1 VLPDNYFYMK
11 RLKKA
16 LRLTGLI
23 IMIILACFGVG
34 ISGTPP
40 VLPKLNNR
48 AKIEYAEEKEDG
60 ENE

>member
-1 VLPDNYFYMK
+1 MK

-23 IMIILACFGVG
+23 IMIVLACFGAG

-40 VLPKLNNR
+40 VLSKLNNR
-48 AKIEYAEEKEDG
+48 PKVEYAEEKED
-60 ENE
+60 EEKNE